1 MITSPYGRIP
11 LKWWT
16 RVGSCPC
23 SHLNLK
29 GGVGVRSV
37 TFSLSL
43 SHVRTEERQT
53 DRQTETHKERQRQR
67 TRKHTH
73 TPRSSGRFWHMQ
85 DLTDQS
91 SPVQSSPVH
100 GTSVKR
106 WGNATQGP
114 MLSIALLAV
123 VDTIGPI
130 NIRSTCTKPPDW
142 IHSTCEFRATAAN
155 DSLPDGHRF
164 LWSQINEW
172 SLSVTRIKLLV
183 RPACVADVWVQ
194 CHMLGTCMTDA
205 VQMCETLI
213 YSDLAAGQYY
223 YQYYELLQFT
233 WHTLSNL
240 SISPIFHFFFLTFS
254 AEIMPGA

>member
-1 MITSPYGRIP
+1 
-11 LKWWT
+11 
-16 RVGSCPC
+16 
-23 SHLNLK
+23 
-29 GGVGVRSV
+29 
-37 TFSLSL
+37 
-43 SHVRTEERQT
+43 
-53 DRQTETHKERQRQR
+53 
-67 TRKHTH
+67 
-73 TPRSSGRFWHMQ
+73 
-85 DLTDQS
+85 
-91 SPVQSSPVH
+91 
-100 GTSVKR
+100 
-106 WGNATQGP
+106 

-223 YQYYELLQFT
+223 YQYYELLQYT
-233 WHTLSNL
+233 
-240 SISPIFHFFFLTFS
+240 
-254 AEIMPGA
+254 